1 MLSSYHSI
9 VCLTGHKL
17 ICFSQFPFTGVHWFP
32 RPSCT
37 IVPQLG
43 PQPQHQHDQSHK
55 QPQPVFG
62 NQTHLAPSM
71 TRKDCFCLHDYRR
84 VLSLIN
90 HFRIKVHSPSV
101 YYAGTT
107 GDFLSNFSSYSF
119 HLAHGIGHLDWTRNS
134 AMNRCTTTG
143 TRVRV
148 VKTFS
153 KMLAACG

>member
-1 MLSSYHSI
+1 
-9 VCLTGHKL
+9 
-17 ICFSQFPFTGVHWFP
+17 
-32 RPSCT
+32 
-37 IVPQLG
+37 
-43 PQPQHQHDQSHK
+43 
-55 QPQPVFG
+55 
-62 NQTHLAPSM
+62 M

-148 VKTFS
+148 VKTFFKNAGHVARKSLSRGTYMS
-153 KMLAACG
+153 KTQNAFGLLAFLSITVDEGVVFNGYLSTRIPIPLALFGLRSMSSAHDS